1 MRKEKEH
8 LFFEEVFSKLVRYC
22 AYQERSEQEV
32 YFKAKEFTIDE
43 NLIADLLAQL
53 KGERYLDDRRFSAA
67 YVKGKINQKRW
78 GRYKIREGLKSKGV
92 ANDIIQGALEG
103 IDDQQYL
110 TNLQKLIE
118 NQKVD
123 FKNDVQ
129 AKGKLY
135 RYLMSKGYESGVI
148 LEFLS

>member
-1 MRKEKEH
+1 MHKEKEH
-8 LFFEEVFSKLVRYC
+8 LFFVEVFSKLIRYC

-32 YFKAKEFTIDE
+32 YFKAKEFTINE
-43 NLIADLLAQL
+43 NLITDLLAQL
-53 KGERYLDDRRFSAA
+53 KEEKYVDDRRFSAA

-92 ANDIIQGALEG
+92 ANKIIQEALEA

-110 TNLQKLIE
+110 RNLQKLIE

-123 FKNDVQ
+123 VKNDVK

-135 RYLMSKGYESGVI
+135 RYLMSKGYESSIV
-148 LEFLS
+148 LEYIS